1 MFNAERSHSREKCE
15 TTKAPVVLGQQ
26 IYSHHHHH
34 HNNDNDDDE
43 EDSEG
48 TSNTV

>member
-26 IYSHHHHH
+26 IYNHHH
-34 HNNDNDDDE
+34 HNNDNEDDE